1 MKGLLYCVAHTLTGR
16 YAFGGNMW
24 NIRELKNHLDL
35 LGEQPEH
42 YIEYLDSVA
51 RVIDIF
57 EFHKAEAF
65 SVFSRLDSDEPEMA
79 MRLVFSLGSE
89 KAELESEVI
98 SAQAHLHAVLQ
109 NVRSMYDILAQLL
122 NALLVHEPIAV
133 HLCDIC
139 RVCEALPD
147 GNVRTEL
154 EKILASF
161 EYQYVNSFVNT
172 IKHRN
177 LVQFNRQ
184 LDLREG
190 RTSIRI
196 KPFSYSGNFYEQKWA
211 IDVLKYGLDVKNQ
224 LIEVG
229 RLLNSECGVK

>member
-1 MKGLLYCVAHTLTGR
+1 
-16 YAFGGNMW
+16 MW

-42 YIEYLDSVA
+42 YIEYLDSVS

-57 EFHKAEAF
+57 EFHKVEAF
-65 SVFSRLDSDEPEMA
+65 SVISRLDSDDPKMA
-79 MRLVFSLGSE
+79 MRLVFSIDFE
-89 KAELESEVI
+89 RIDVENEVI
-98 SAQAHLHAVLQ
+98 SAQAHLHAALQ

-122 NALLVHEPIAV
+122 NALLVREPIPI

-139 RVCEALPD
+139 KVCKSLPN
-147 GNVRTEL
+147 GNVKTEL

-177 LVQFNRQ
+177 LVQFNRE
-184 LDLREG
+184 LDLHESRA
-190 RTSIRI
+190 SIRI
-196 KPFSYSGNFYEQKWA
+196 KPFSYSGYFYDQKWA

-224 LIEVG
+224 LIEIG
-229 RLLNSECGVK
+229 QLLNSECIMRKSVVALSAS